1 MAGGWATGTRSNMDR
16 VSPRLPLL
24 GRVCP
29 LSSPLEVGVLAAR
42 PHPLRRVRLCDPM
55 DYSPPGSLC
64 PWDSPGKNPGAGCH
78 FLLQGFSRQG
88 SNLRLLHLLHGQAS
102 SLPLLHLGSPLP
114 PGSEPKAGPA
124 PLQGWKTGSGERSP
138 RHARPR
144 GTCEPSRPTSSTLG
158 PLHLFTITFLL
169 NIRKIGD
176 DVC

>member
-1 MAGGWATGTRSNMDR
+1 
-16 VSPRLPLL
+16 
-24 GRVCP
+24 
-29 LSSPLEVGVLAAR
+29 
-42 PHPLRRVRLCDPM
+42 M

-102 SLPLLHLGSPLP
+102 SLPLPHLGSPLP

-169 NIRKIGD
+169 NISQGSEVELSQLFSGIQKSYTGINICTFLISCTIENKPI
-176 DVC
+176 VT